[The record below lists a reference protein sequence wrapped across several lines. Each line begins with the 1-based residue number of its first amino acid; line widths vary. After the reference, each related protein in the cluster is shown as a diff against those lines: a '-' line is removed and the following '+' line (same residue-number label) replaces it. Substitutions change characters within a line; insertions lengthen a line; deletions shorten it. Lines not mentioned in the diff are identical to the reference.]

1 MEEHDLLHIPTN
13 ICHLLSFL
21 MLTTITAVRRY
32 LIVILTYVSLTISDV
47 EHFFIRLLD
56 TCISSLGKCLL
67 RFFAYFLIRL
77 FVLLCILLLSCM
89 SSLFIL
95 DIYPFSDIWFTNIFS
110 HSVDRDHFVD
120 NFKTVLI
127 SNITPLNQKFYSI
140 QHLTGRLLISNNC
153 VPPNPC
159 RFWEPNLCL
168 GNIFTITTIINVLLF
183 LRNNPCKS
191 FCLYSR
197 LFVVQFEITLPPTK
211 PKTKKPGDQSVPD
224 LIHR

>member
-47 EHFFIRLLD
+47 EHFFIHLLD

-127 SNITPLNQKFYSI
+127 SNITPLNQKYLRFLFYSASDRQTAYLQQLCPPKSLQVLRAQLVPGKYI
-140 QHLTGRLLISNNC
+140 HYNYNNKC
-153 VPPNPC
+153 AT
-159 RFWEPNLCL
+159 F
-168 GNIFTITTIINVLLF
+168 
-183 LRNNPCKS
+183 
-191 FCLYSR
+191 
-197 LFVVQFEITLPPTK
+197 FEK
-211 PKTKKPGDQSVPD
+211 QS
-224 LIHR
+224 L